1 MKSVKMREL
10 KLAILATMA
19 TFSAA
24 AFSVCA
30 VGDSITEGGAAF
42 TAHRVALEAEFA
54 ARGWNVEWK
63 GSHTKAGSGSAN
75 RCEGYSGNSA
85 YEIAS
90 KYIANAEKTP
100 ADIAAD
106 ILLLHAGHNYNC
118 GDANL
123 TPAVRPTAEIVAEA
137 TNAHARIIA
146 KARELNPD
154 VIVLYAQV
162 ISSGGDRE
170 VKYSYITNGL
180 NQAIAVNAA
189 ALNTAASPVY
199 CVDMAEGWNYAEDC
213 VSDCV
218 HPNASG
224 AAKMAAKWM
233 AALKPLAAAGRL
245 PGVDAHRKVQLW
257 KDGPSWADT
266 NIGAYEPWE
275 SGDFFWWG
283 DTIGYSYDGKGWVAS
298 DGSSSGFQ
306 FVYGDASKETYGKSV
321 DTLGSEGWIT
331 ADGVLA
337 PEHDAA
343 HVRWGGDWR
352 MPTDKEIA
360 GLVDNCDWTL
370 TTTNGVSGF
379 EVRGRGAYSANS
391 IFLPVAGWGNDS
403 IHNVNEASYFWSS
416 APHLSNYAHMLRIS
430 IQGGEVTSYT
440 AEHTDRYF
448 GFSVRPVQTYAPPA
462 PVVVGEWLD
471 ERAGTTL
478 TTGAWSSTVAYGSDG
493 KAAIYNN
500 TFTPTTASAGN
511 SVTVEAKV
519 RFFVDDREYTP
530 AATDQAAIRLT
541 STGFQLWTGGAW
553 LAVAAT
559 GVTPEDGAEYTLRF
573 TFDYTARTYSV
584 ESGSSRFRATG
595 GTENFPL
602 AASATAVS
610 SIAFIGDTDFTSLVG
625 EYVKRINRF
634 MLILR

>member
-180 NQAIAVNAA
+180 NQAIAVGLISALLTCVILGGIGYAA
-189 ALNTAASPVY
+189 WPYMPYIEEIITWRELAITAA
-199 CVDMAEGWNYAEDC
+199 CV
-213 VSDCV
+213 
-218 HPNASG
+218 
-224 AAKMAAKWM
+224 
-233 AALKPLAAAGRL
+233 
-245 PGVDAHRKVQLW
+245 
-257 KDGPSWADT
+257 
-266 NIGAYEPWE
+266 
-275 SGDFFWWG
+275 
-283 DTIGYSYDGKGWVAS
+283 
-298 DGSSSGFQ
+298 
-306 FVYGDASKETYGKSV
+306 FV
-321 DTLGSEGWIT
+321 
-331 ADGVLA
+331 
-337 PEHDAA
+337 
-343 HVRWGGDWR
+343 
-352 MPTDKEIA
+352 
-360 GLVDNCDWTL
+360 
-370 TTTNGVSGF
+370 
-379 EVRGRGAYSANS
+379 
-391 IFLPVAGWGNDS
+391 
-403 IHNVNEASYFWSS
+403 
-416 APHLSNYAHMLRIS
+416 
-430 IQGGEVTSYT
+430 
-440 AEHTDRYF
+440 F
-448 GFSVRPVQTYAPPA
+448 GFVIMVFCTLLSVNKYLRM
-462 PVVVGEWLD
+462 
-471 ERAGTTL
+471 
-478 TTGAWSSTVAYGSDG
+478 
-493 KAAIYNN
+493 KA
-500 TFTPTTASAGN
+500 
-511 SVTVEAKV
+511 
-519 RFFVDDREYTP
+519 RELYK
-530 AATDQAAIRLT
+530 I
-541 STGFQLWTGGAW
+541 
-553 LAVAAT
+553 
-559 GVTPEDGAEYTLRF
+559 
-573 TFDYTARTYSV
+573 
-584 ESGSSRFRATG
+584 
-595 GTENFPL
+595 
-602 AASATAVS
+602 
-610 SIAFIGDTDFTSLVG
+610 
-625 EYVKRINRF
+625 
-634 MLILR
+634 

>member
-1 MKSVKMREL
+1 MMKMMKL
-10 KLAILATMA
+10 KLAAMATMA

-30 VGDSITEGGAAF
+30 VGDSITQGGGTKF
-42 TAHRVALEAEFA
+42 VPHRVALEAEFA

-63 GSHTKAGSGSAN
+63 GTRTDPVSPN
-75 RCEGYSGNSA
+75 YCEGYSGKDAN
-85 YEIAS
+85 
-90 KYIANAEKTP
+90 YIAGQYEAH
-100 ADIAAD
+100 AAD
-106 ILLLHAGHNYNC
+106 VAADVLLIHAGHNYNC

-123 TPAVRPTAEIVAEA
+123 TPAVRTTEDIVAEA
-137 TNAHARIIA
+137 TNSHARIIA
-146 KARELNPD
+146 AARAEKPD

-180 NQAIAVNAA
+180 NQAIATLGAE
-189 ALNTAASPVY
+189 LNTDASPVIV
-199 CVDMAEGWNYAEDC
+199 VDMAEGWDYAEDC

-218 HPNASG
+218 HPTAAG

-257 KDGPSWADT
+257 KDGPLWADT

-275 SGDFFWWG
+275 GGDFFWWG
-283 DTIGYSYDGKGWVAS
+283 DTIGYSYDGEGWVAS
-298 DGSSSGFQ
+298 DGSSANLQ
-306 FVYGDASKETYGKSV
+306 FVYGDASNETYGKSV
-321 DTLGSEGWIT
+321 NTLSGEGWIT
-331 ADGVLA
+331 ASGVLA
-337 PEHDAA
+337 PERDAA

-352 MPTDKEIA
+352 LPTEKEIA
-360 GLVDNCDWTL
+360 DLVDNCDWTL
-370 TTTNGVSGF
+370 TATNGVSGF
-379 EVRGRGAYSANS
+379 VVRGRGAYSANS
-391 IFLPVAGWGNDS
+391 IFLPAAGWGNDS
-403 IHNVNEASYFWSS
+403 IHNVNEVSYFWSS
-416 APHLSNYAHMLRIS
+416 VPHSSYCAHMLRIS
-430 IQGGEVTSYT
+430 TRGGEGGAYT

-448 GFSVRPVQTYAPPA
+448 GFSVRPVQTSAPPA
-462 PVVVGEWLD
+462 PVVGGEWLD

-493 KAAIYNN
+493 RAAIKDN
-500 TFTPTTASAGN
+500 TFTPTVASAGN
-511 SVTVEAKV
+511 AVTVEAKA

-541 STGFQLWTGGAW
+541 STGFQVWSGGAW
-553 LAVAAT
+553 LPVSAP

-602 AASATAVS
+602 AASSTTAVS
-610 SIAFIGDTDFTSLVG
+610 SIAFVGDTDFTSLVG

-634 MLILR
+634 MLIFR